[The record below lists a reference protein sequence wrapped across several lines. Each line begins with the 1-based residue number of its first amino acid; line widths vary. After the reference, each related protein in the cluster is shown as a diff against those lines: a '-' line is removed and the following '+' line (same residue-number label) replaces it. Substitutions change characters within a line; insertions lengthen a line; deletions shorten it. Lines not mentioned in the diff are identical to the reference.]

1 MPEEQVYF
9 QQGEITVTSARF
21 IVSAQTFAMRTITS
35 IREEQEDP
43 TRVWPVIFILA
54 GVSVFIANLMPFN
67 LGAILGLAIF
77 VAGIWQAV
85 RSKPTFSVVLTAAH
99 GEVTAYRSKNRE
111 FVSQIIQALNKAIAS
126 NR

>member
-1 MPEEQVYF
+1 MPEDQVYF
-9 QQGEITVTSARF
+9 QQGEITVTTARF

>member
-1 MPEEQVYF
+1 MAEEQVYF
-9 QQGEITVTSARF
+9 QQGEISVTNARLIVGVQIFALRMVTSTRA
-21 IVSAQTFAMRTITS
+21 
-35 IREEQEDP
+35 EQENP
-43 TRVWPVIFILA
+43 SRVWPAILILA
-54 GVSVFIANLMPFN
+54 GVSVFVANLIPFN

-77 VAGIWQAV
+77 VAGIWHAV

-126 NR
+126 DR

>member
-1 MPEEQVYF
+1 
-9 QQGEITVTSARF
+9 
-21 IVSAQTFAMRTITS
+21 
-35 IREEQEDP
+35 
-43 TRVWPVIFILA
+43 
-54 GVSVFIANLMPFN
+54 MPFN

-111 FVSQIIQALNKAIAS
+111 FDAQSTLLAYRFEAIALLS
-126 NR
+126 A

>member
-1 MPEEQVYF
+1 MPEDQVYF